1 MYTQDLSLPVPVK
14 RVTAPIAAPSMN
26 MHEDTEKYIM
36 SLALPGLERENIS
49 VTLKGYTL
57 QVETNAATTPLLK
70 TNRHHE
76 YDVTH
81 ELRRFILPQNADA
94 ILIHAFYAKGELTL
108 IIPKGNT
115 REALMS
121 PDLISIAIY

>member
-1 MYTQDLSLPVPVK
+1 
-14 RVTAPIAAPSMN
+14 MN
-26 MHEDTEKYIM
+26 MNEDAEKYIM

-57 QVETNAATTPLLK
+57 QVETHAGSASLLK

-76 YDVTH
+76 YDFTN
-81 ELRRFILPQNADA
+81 ELRRFVLPQNADA
-94 ILIHAFYAKGELTL
+94 ILIHAFYTRGELTL

-115 REALMS
+115 PDTLMS

>member
-1 MYTQDLSLPVPVK
+1 MYTQDLSLPVPANSA
-14 RVTAPIAAPSMN
+14 TAPIAAPSMN
-26 MHEDTEKYIM
+26 MDEDAEKYIM

-57 QVETNAATTPLLK
+57 QVETNAATASLMK

-81 ELRRFILPQNADA
+81 ELRRFVLPQNADA
-94 ILIHAFYAKGELTL
+94 ILIHAFYTRGELTL

-115 REALMS
+115 PDTLMS